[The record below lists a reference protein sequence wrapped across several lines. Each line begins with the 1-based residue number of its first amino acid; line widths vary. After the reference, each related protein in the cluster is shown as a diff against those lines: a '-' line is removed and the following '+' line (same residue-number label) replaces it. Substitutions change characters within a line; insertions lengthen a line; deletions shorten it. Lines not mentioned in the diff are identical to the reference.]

1 MVFMA
6 KEVAKNGRTSRRH
19 HRRIRAGDLAM
30 ATQLQTNGPGVAG
43 AFQWLLHEV
52 NLGQAKIGMNP
63 LLRKAG
69 NWFILLCSSSV
80 CFKKGLTCPVHG
92 RSFCWQVFRSL
103 HMNGV

>member
-1 MVFMA
+1 MVTMA
-6 KEVAKNGRTSRRH
+6 QEVAKNGRTSRRH

-63 LLRKAG
+63 SIYVASYPRQIEVSTAQG
-69 NWFILLCSSSV
+69 
-80 CFKKGLTCPVHG
+80 GG
-92 RSFCWQVFRSL
+92 GSFTDRTL
-103 HMNGV
+103 